1 MQRREFIGFIGA
13 MTSVWPRYSFAQEA
27 GRSYRV
33 GSLYQASWVAPH
45 HVAFREELKR
55 LGFIEASNLAID
67 QTGHGMRPDRF
78 AQHAAN
84 LVASKVD
91 AIQCGGDTAIRAAQQ
106 ATTVIPILGLTDDMV
121 GAGLVRSLAN
131 PGGNTTGVSILA
143 SELDGKRQ
151 EILLELVPTA
161 RQISVLTDSAT
172 TAAAK
177 LSALTD
183 AGAARGVKV
192 VVHEVGTVE
201 QIATAVDS
209 AKASGSAAL
218 NVLATPLFF
227 NNRGIIFE
235 RTAALRLPAIYQWPE
250 IAGDGGLIAYGPSI
264 IKIYR
269 RQLAPMLAK
278 ILRGAKPTELPVEQP
293 TGFDLV
299 INQRTAKALGITV
312 PTSLLA
318 RADEVIE

>member
-1 MQRREFIGFIGA
+1 MRRREFIGLIGA
-13 MTSVWPRYSFAQEA
+13 MTSACPLYSFAQEA
-27 GRSYRV
+27 GRIYRL
-33 GSLYQASWVAPH
+33 GSLYQASWDAPH
-45 HVAFREELKR
+45 QVALREELKR
-55 LGFIEASNLAID
+55 LGFNESTNLAID

-84 LVASKVD
+84 LVMSKVD
-91 AIQCGGDTAIRAAQQ
+91 AIQCGGDAAIRAAQQ
-106 ATTVIPILGLTDDMV
+106 ATAVIPILGLTDDMV

-161 RQISVLTDSAT
+161 RQIAVLADSAT
-172 TAAAK
+172 TQPAK
-177 LSALTD
+177 LSALAE

-192 VVHEVGTVE
+192 VVHEVRTVE
-201 QIATAVDS
+201 QIASAIDA

-227 NNRGIIFE
+227 NNRQIIFE
-235 RTAALRLPAIYQWPE
+235 RTTALRLPAIYQWPE
-250 IAGDGGLIAYGPSI
+250 IARDGGLIAYGPSI

-278 ILRGAKPTELPVEQP
+278 ILRGAKPAELPVEQP
-293 TGFDLV
+293 TEFDLV
-299 INQRTAKALGITV
+299 TNQRTAKALGLTV
-312 PTSLLA
+312 PPSLLA
-318 RADEVIE
+318 RADHVIE

>member
-1 MQRREFIGFIGA
+1 VRRREFIKFIGA
-13 MTSVWPRYSFAQEA
+13 MTSVWPLYSFAQEA

-33 GSLYQASWVAPH
+33 GSLYQASWDAPH

-55 LGFIEASNLAID
+55 LGFIESSNLTID
-67 QTGHGMRPDRF
+67 RTGHGMRPDQF

-84 LVASKVD
+84 LVMSKVD
-91 AIQCGGDTAIRAAQQ
+91 AIQCGGDAAIRAAQQ
-106 ATTVIPILGLTDDMV
+106 ATTAVPILGLTDDMV

-151 EILLELVPTA
+151 EILLELIPAA
-161 RQISVLTDSAT
+161 RQIAVLADSAT
-172 TAAAK
+172 TAPGK
-177 LSALTD
+177 LRALAD

-192 VVHEVGTVE
+192 VVHEVRTVE
-201 QIATAVDS
+201 QIASAVDS

-227 NNRGIIFE
+227 NNRQIIFE

-250 IAGDGGLIAYGPSI
+250 IARDGGLIAYGPSI

-278 ILRGAKPTELPVEQP
+278 LLRGARPAELPVEQP
-293 TGFDLV
+293 TEFDLV
-299 INQRTAKALGITV
+299 TNLRTANALGITV